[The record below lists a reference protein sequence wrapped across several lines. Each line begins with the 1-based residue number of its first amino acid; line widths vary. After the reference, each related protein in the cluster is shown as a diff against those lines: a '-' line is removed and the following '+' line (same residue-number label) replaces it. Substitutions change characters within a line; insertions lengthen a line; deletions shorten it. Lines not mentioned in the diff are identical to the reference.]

1 MRETFLSRQRR
12 PELTTTRRNFLRACG
27 VAGASLL
34 AGCRSTENGA
44 DLPVVSLPGRHSV
57 QADQLVILSDF
68 RIDYNHAVI
77 SDLKALRG
85 DVLNVLELK
94 PSEQPVVVYLF
105 ENEQQYY
112 DYLRATWPT
121 LPYRRAYFFGNSY
134 ELAVYTSWGDRVQE
148 DLRHEFTHGI
158 LHSTLRTVPLWLDE
172 GIAEYFEVPGD
183 EPGTV
188 KKKAVERLSLAL
200 SNGWRPSMT
209 RLEGLHEV
217 SDMRQS
223 DYEESW
229 AWIHFML
236 HGDPGVRQTL
246 IDYVADLRTTL
257 NPEPL
262 SNRLD
267 ETMLTATDRFSS
279 YVASLNTFG
288 WPGGR
293 PTDDHKPRGSQTADV
308 DEVAAGVAKPSV
320 RSVLDLL
327 PGSDRSGLTS
337 APASRATPFRTIGPR
352 VPSSSLAE

>member
-1 MRETFLSRQRR
+1 MREKFLSRQRQ
-12 PELTTTRRNFLRACG
+12 PELTTTRRNFLRAWG
-27 VAGASLL
+27 VVGGVSLATSML
-34 AGCRSTENGA
+34 TGCRSTSRNA

-57 QADQLVILSDF
+57 QADQLVLLSDF

-77 SDLKALRG
+77 ADLKQLRG
-85 DVLNVLELK
+85 DVLRELELK

-105 ENEQQYY
+105 ENEQLYY
-112 DYLRATWPT
+112 DYLKSTWPM

-134 ELAVYTSWGDRVQE
+134 ELAVYTSWGDKVQE

-172 GIAEYFEVPGD
+172 GIAEYFEEAGD
-183 EPGTV
+183 KPGTV
-188 KKKAVERLSLAL
+188 KRKAVERLSLAL
-200 SNGWRPSMT
+200 SNGWKPSMT
-209 RLEGLHEV
+209 RLEGLTEV
-217 SDMRQS
+217 ADMGQS

-236 HGDPGVRQTL
+236 HGDPAVRQVLVNYLT
-246 IDYVADLRTTL
+246 DLRTII

-288 WPGGR
+288 GPDGR
-293 PTDDHKPRGSQTADV
+293 SAAGRHPRGSQTADKSGST
-308 DEVAAGVAKPSV
+308 ANAAKPPT
-320 RSVLDLL
+320 RSVLDVL
-327 PGSDRSGLTS
+327 RFK
-337 APASRATPFRTIGPR
+337 R
-352 VPSSSLAE
+352 